1 MDIVAH
7 LLVSTLIY
15 LVLTKILRFRFILS
29 FTIILALALLKEVYD
44 LPRLSSTPIEHFKDI
59 AFSIVVPGFS
69 GFFKARERRQEF
81 QRL

>member
-7 LLVSTLIY
+7 LLVSTLLYIA
-15 LVLTKILRFRFILS
+15 LTRVLRLKFLIS
-29 FTIILALALLKEVYD
+29 FAIILGLALLKEVYD

-59 AFSIVVPGFS
+59 AFSVLIPGCS
-69 GFFKARERRQEF
+69 GLFRARERRQES